1 MAVQEHQV
9 GFECEFVED
18 PPKYLQTDCPVCL
31 HIIREPYQ
39 VTCCGKSFCKVCIER
54 VKAKNNPC
62 PCCKQDN
69 FDDFP
74 NKGLQQPLYG
84 FQVHCTNKETGCQWT
99 GELRQL
105 DKHLNLNQSEDD
117 QLNGCEFADIKC
129 SYCSL
134 YVTRNKLL
142 HHQNEL
148 CDKRPFQCECCNSY
162 ESTYE
167 DVVHNHLPVCGHHPI
182 LCPNECGASFQR
194 QNLENHIDKVC
205 PLTVVGCEFHY
216 AGCEVR
222 LPRKNLQQHITDDLV
237 AHFCLLAASHKKQQ
251 NEIKTLNEEL
261 NALKL
266 RTTQLQSHTAIVPV
280 DFIIENP
287 LNYTAFKVWSSSH
300 FYTHSKGYK
309 LSIRFTKL
317 SVFYIGAYILQGEF
331 DNLLQWPFKAD
342 IIIHIL
348 NRQGEV
354 LELKIVV
361 ENGKRVKD
369 GDGVERCGRVS
380 INNVIHYVRNDSLHI
395 RVVDVQFYCD
405 I

>member
-18 PPKYLQTDCPVCL
+18 PPKYLQAECPVCL

-39 VTCCGKSFCKVCIER
+39 VTCCGKSFCKVCIEQ

-84 FQVHCTNKETGCQWT
+84 FQVHCANKEIGCQWT

-105 DKHLNLNQSEDD
+105 DKHLNLNESNKED
-117 QLNGCEFADIKC
+117 QLKGCKFADIKC
-129 SYCSL
+129 SYCSV

-142 HHQNEL
+142 QHQNEL
-148 CDKRPFQCECCNSY
+148 CIKRPFQCECCNSY

-167 DVVHNHLPVCGHHPI
+167 DVIHNHLPVCGHHPI
-182 LCPNECGASFQR
+182 QCPNECGTSFQR
-194 QNLENHIDKVC
+194 QNLESHIIRDC
-205 PLTVVGCEFHY
+205 PLTVVECEFNY

-222 LPRKNLQQHITDDLV
+222 LPRKDLPQHITNDLV
-237 AHFCLLAASHKKQQ
+237 LHFCLLATSHKKQQ
-251 NEIKTLNEEL
+251 DEIKALNEEL
-261 NALKL
+261 YSLKL
-266 RTTQLQSHTAIVPV
+266 CTTQLQSHIAIVPV

-287 LNYTAFKVWSSSH
+287 LNYTAFKVWSSPP

-309 LSIRFTKL
+309 LSIRFTKV
-317 SVFYIGAYILQGEF
+317 SMFYIGAYVKQGEF
-331 DNLLQWPFKAD
+331 DNMLQWPFKANVV
-342 IIIHIL
+342 IHLL
-348 NRQGEV
+348 NRQGEIF
-354 LELKIVV
+354 ELKIVV
-361 ENGKRVKD
+361 DNGRRVRE

-380 INNVIHYVRNDSLHI
+380 IDNVIQYIRNNCLHI
-395 RVVDVQFYCD
+395 RVVDVRF
-405 I
+405 